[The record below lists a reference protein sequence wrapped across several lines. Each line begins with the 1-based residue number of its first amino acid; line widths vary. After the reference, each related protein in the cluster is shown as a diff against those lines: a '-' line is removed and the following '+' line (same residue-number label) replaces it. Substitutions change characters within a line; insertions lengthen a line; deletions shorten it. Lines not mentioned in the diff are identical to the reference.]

1 MYEKTPYTVT
11 PEAHGRGVRGGGGSP
26 VTFTA
31 KSMTLFTATSAR
43 SSAIFLPLPP
53 AGSVVS
59 LRFWIQTSRPPPFCA
74 CAPRGHPVNGCGA
87 RLRPDK
93 GPIGARRRGEG
104 VWQEDSDQWRTDA
117 GERGGT

>member
-11 PEAHGRGVRGGGGSP
+11 PEAHGRGVRGGGGGGP

-43 SSAIFLPLPP
+43 SSAIFLPLPR
-53 AGSVVS
+53 SVVS
-59 LRFWIQTSRPPPFCA
+59 LRLWIQTSRPPPFCA
-74 CAPRGHPVNGCGA
+74 CAPRGHPVNCCGA

-93 GPIGARRRGEG
+93 GPIGARRGGEG
-104 VWQEDSDQWRTDA
+104 VCQEDSDQWRTDS